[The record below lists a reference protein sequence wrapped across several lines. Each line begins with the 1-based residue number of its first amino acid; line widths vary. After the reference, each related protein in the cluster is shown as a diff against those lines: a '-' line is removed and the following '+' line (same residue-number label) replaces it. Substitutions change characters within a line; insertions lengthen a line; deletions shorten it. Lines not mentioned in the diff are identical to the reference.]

1 MLNHKI
7 IKISQKIIPLSVG
20 WQQMWRLSDRWEVR
34 GHGSSLY
41 CDLSPVLQP
50 RLGQMCWQSTLFYQ
64 VKVIL
69 FQSSPS
75 NIDVWL
81 FRETNDAEED
91 TETIHTI
98 KNIFYR
104 DPSDIAI
111 VELHASVNNCSD
123 SDKCWKIT
131 PVHLPPADINIR
143 NNQTVRA
150 LGNFTEIFPL
160 FWEWRD

>member
-1 MLNHKI
+1 M
-7 IKISQKIIPLSVG
+7 
-20 WQQMWRLSDRWEVR
+20 
-34 GHGSSLY
+34 
-41 CDLSPVLQP
+41 
-50 RLGQMCWQSTLFYQ
+50 
-64 VKVIL
+64 IL
-69 FQSSPS
+69 FFPILLAEAPFK
-75 NIDVWL
+75 IDVDYLL

-160 FWEWRD
+160 F